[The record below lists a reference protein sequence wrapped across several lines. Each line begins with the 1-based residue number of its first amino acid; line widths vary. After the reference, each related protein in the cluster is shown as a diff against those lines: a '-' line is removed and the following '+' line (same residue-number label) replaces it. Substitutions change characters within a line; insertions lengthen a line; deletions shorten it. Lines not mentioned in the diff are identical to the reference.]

1 MADRSDRDPPE
12 RPAGWTP
19 SGLVTLLTD
28 FGLRD
33 PYVGIMKGVLFRGA
47 PGLRAVIDLT
57 HDVPAQDV
65 DAAAFYLAHSWSWF
79 PRGTVHVAVVDP
91 EVGTARGILLAE
103 CDGHAVLAPDN
114 GLIGPLLERAE
125 ETVVRRVDLG
135 RIGLEGGSRT
145 FHGRDRFAPAAA
157 MLVTGL
163 CPDEMGKVASP
174 ARLALDRP
182 ERAED
187 GTIEARVL
195 LADRFG
201 NLITDVPGE
210 LLVGVAGGWIAEY
223 PGGEARVV
231 ATYAEAA
238 PGETVALVDSF
249 GRIEL
254 AVRDGDAALEHSL
267 GRGARIRLRPA
278 GPPAGGWRG
287 DGR

>member
-1 MADRSDRDPPE
+1 MADPSRGDSPE
-12 RPAGWTP
+12 SPAAWSP

-33 PYVGIMKGVLFRGA
+33 PYVGIMKGVLFRDA

-57 HDVPAQDV
+57 HDVPPQDV
-65 DAAAFYLAHSWSWF
+65 EAAAFFLAHSWPWF

-91 EVGTARGILLAE
+91 EVGTERGILLVE
-103 CDGHAVLAPDN
+103 REGHAVLAPDN
-114 GLIGPLLERAE
+114 GLIEPLREGAE
-125 ETVVRRVDLG
+125 DAVVRRVDPVRLG
-135 RIGLEGGSRT
+135 LDQGSRT
-145 FHGRDRFAPAAA
+145 FHGRDRFAPLAA
-157 MLVTGL
+157 MLVGGCEPSELGEVTR
-163 CPDEMGKVASP
+163 P
-174 ARLALDRP
+174 ARRAPSRP
-182 ERAED
+182 ERAAD

-195 LADRFG
+195 VADRFG

-210 LLVGVAGGWIAEY
+210 LLSGEPGGWIAEY

-231 ATYAEAA
+231 ATYAEAT

-254 AVRDGDAALEHSL
+254 AIRDGDAALEHSL

-278 GPPAGGWRG
+278 GPLA
-287 DGR
+287 